1 MYAYD
6 LLAILASLALLSYA
20 SMEDIKK
27 REISDRVWLAL
38 LLFGTLARAMDM
50 MANPTLAHAFD
61 LIISMAV
68 PIGLFLLMYYLGL
81 LFGGADAKAFMCM
94 ALAIPKPPTSV
105 PIIDGYL
112 LPFYALSLFN
122 NSILLSLSTI
132 LLNLASN
139 ISRLLKGHPL
149 FDGLEAESSAK
160 KAVAF
165 FTCRKV
171 KTSIVKSSPNFT
183 SAEEL
188 IEAPDGT
195 KRRRI
200 KLMYRLADDDGEVE
214 PLPDVEY
221 VLAHYYVPLV
231 VFITLGLVA
240 SVLVGDLVMSL
251 VRTMMGPFM

>member
-6 LLAILASLALLSYA
+6 LLAILASLSLLSYA
-20 SMEDIKK
+20 SVEDIKK

-38 LLFGTLARAMDM
+38 ILFGVLVRFMDV
-50 MANPTLAHAFD
+50 MANPTLDHAFD
-61 LIISMAV
+61 LTVSMAV

-94 ALAIPKPPTSV
+94 ALTVPKPPTSV
-105 PIIDGYL
+105 PIINGYL
-112 LPFYALSLFN
+112 LPFYVLSIFN
-122 NSILLSLSTI
+122 NAILLSLSMI
-132 LLNLASN
+132 LLNLAYNVSW
-139 ISRLLKGHPL
+139 LLKGHPL
-149 FDGLEAESSAK
+149 FDGLEAESASK

-188 IEAPDGT
+188 IQAPDGT

-200 KLMYRLADDDGEVE
+200 KLMYRLTDNGEDE
-214 PLPDVEY
+214 ELPDAEY

-231 VFITLGLVA
+231 VFITLGFVA

-251 VRTMMGPFM
+251 VQIIVAPFM